1 MGIKVYTPDLSRL
14 SESTAKAV
22 EDALVYNFSYV
33 GERCVAEA
41 RTGHGYTD
49 RTGNLTSSMG
59 YVVVNDGQV
68 VMESSFESQH
78 GQYENMQH
86 VQFVSKSGKNVDYWA
101 KGASGDGKEGSAS
114 GRQFAR
120 SLASQQP
127 EGIALIVVAGMNYAR
142 YVADKGFNVLDSA
155 EILADRLVP
164 SIMEQLGFRRTA

>member
-1 MGIKVYTPDLSRL
+1 MGIKVYTPDLSKVV
-14 SESTAKAV
+14 ESTVKEV

-59 YVVVNDGQV
+59 YVVVKDGRV
-68 VMESSFESQH
+68 VHESAF
-78 GQYENMQH
+78 N
-86 VQFVSKSGKNVDYWA
+86 KTL
-101 KGASGDGKEGSAS
+101 DGKEGSAS

-155 EILADRLVP
+155 EIMAGRLVP
-164 SIMEQLGFRRTA
+164 SIMEKLGFRRIV

>member
-1 MGIKVYTPDLSRL
+1 MGIKVYTPDLSKVV
-14 SESTAKAV
+14 ESTVKEV

-59 YVVVNDGQV
+59 YVVVKDGQV
-68 VMESSFESQH
+68 VHESAF
-78 GQYENMQH
+78 
-86 VQFVSKSGKNVDYWA
+86 GKTL
-101 KGASGDGKEGSAS
+101 DGKVGPDA

-155 EILADRLVP
+155 EIMAGRLVP
-164 SIMEQLGFRRTA
+164 SIMEKLGFRRIV

>member
-14 SESTAKAV
+14 AESTAKAV

-59 YVVVNDGQV
+59 YVVVNDGQIV
-68 VMESSFESQH
+68 YESAF
-78 GQYENMQH
+78 
-86 VQFVSKSGKNVDYWA
+86 SKTMA
-101 KGASGDGKEGSAS
+101 GKEGSDA

-120 SLASQQP
+120 SLASQHP
-127 EGIALIVVAGMNYAR
+127 EGIVLIVVAGMNYAR